1 MSFLGQVRKKA
12 LQANRRIVLPES
24 SDERVIRAASQIL
37 KENLAQ
43 VILVGN
49 QEAIMHSAKAYEVS
63 LSGVKIVDPYN
74 FERLNDYVNKLVELR
89 SKKGMT
95 PEEAKKLLQ
104 TDPNF
109 FGAMLVKM
117 GDADGMVSGS
127 ASPTANVLRAA
138 IQVIGTQPGVKTV
151 FICFHNGIISI

>member
-63 LSGVKIVDPYN
+63 LIKIKK
-74 FERLNDYVNKLVELR
+74 RNDSRR
-89 SKKGMT
+89 SKKIT
-95 PEEAKKLLQ
+95 
-104 TDPNF
+104 TN
-109 FGAMLVKM
+109 
-117 GDADGMVSGS
+117 
-127 ASPTANVLRAA
+127 
-138 IQVIGTQPGVKTV
+138 
-151 FICFHNGIISI
+151 